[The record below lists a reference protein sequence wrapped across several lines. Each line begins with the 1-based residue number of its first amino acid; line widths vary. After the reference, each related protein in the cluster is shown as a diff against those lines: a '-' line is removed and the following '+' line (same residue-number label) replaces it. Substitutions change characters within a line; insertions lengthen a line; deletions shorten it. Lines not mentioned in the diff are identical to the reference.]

1 MKKNSIIG
9 LSLRLLASYLENRTQ
24 VVRFDNVLS
33 PLKQINV
40 GLPQGSLLSPLLSI
54 LYVNDLP
61 YLSDLFSL
69 TLFADDATLFLEDS
83 NYDSLIRSC
92 NSGLELFLT
101 WSWANRLSVNIEK
114 THYLIFP
121 IKKINRLPSCY
132 QIK

>member
-101 WSWANRLSVNIEK
+101 
-114 THYLIFP
+114 
-121 IKKINRLPSCY
+121 
-132 QIK
+132 